1 MALTTEQLQTLK
13 AAMLAN
19 TDPNVQAA
27 VAIGNATF
35 LLAYYNAEA
44 SPAVK
49 AWRSDVDP
57 RDSDEA
63 TPWDQFDNIT
73 QAGKRESWVHAFMRY
88 PRDYTKAS
96 VRKWVTDVWGN
107 ATTGSNAF
115 GILTGA
121 GMRNITRAEQVL
133 GGNTVANRNDAAA
146 IRLTW
151 EGPLTLE
158 DVGRAL
164 GA

>member
-1 MALTTEQLQTLK
+1 MLTNGQLQTLK
-13 AAMLAN
+13 AAFLAN
-19 TDPNVQAA
+19 TDPAVQAA

-35 LLAYYNAEA
+35 LLGYYNADA

-49 AWRSDVDP
+49 AWRSSVP
-57 RDSDEA
+57 PEDSDEA

-115 GILTGA
+115 NILTTA

-133 GGNTVANRNDAAA
+133 GGSATANRNDATA
-146 IRLTW
+146 IKLTW
-151 EGPLTLE
+151 EGPLTLD

-164 GA
+164 SA